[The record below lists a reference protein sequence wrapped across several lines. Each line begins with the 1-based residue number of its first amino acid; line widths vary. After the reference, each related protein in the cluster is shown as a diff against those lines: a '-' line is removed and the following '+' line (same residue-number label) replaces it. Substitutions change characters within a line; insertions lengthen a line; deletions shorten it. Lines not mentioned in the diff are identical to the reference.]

1 MPVPE
6 GSTPSESG
14 DHMAFTSCRF
24 WVTRVRRTYTY
35 VPPSEEVE
43 VDELGNEVEPDELGN
58 ETVTVVEDDVQ
69 VAGWA
74 VPRSA
79 EPKLA
84 GHDRRTV
91 EVELFAPV
99 GMFRP
104 TDGVRLPER
113 EDVLEVIGE
122 PENYEHNPFGWA
134 PGLEVVNLGG
144 TQ

>member
-1 MPVPE
+1 
-6 GSTPSESG
+6 
-14 DHMAFTSCRF
+14 MAFTRLPF
-24 WVTRVRRTYTY
+24 EVVRVRRTHDY
-35 VPPSEEVE
+35 VEPAVE
-43 VDELGNEVEPDELGN
+43 TMYDELGNPIETDALGN
-58 ETVTVVEDDVQ
+58 DTVTETRDTVK

-74 VPRSA
+74 VPRTA

-84 GHDRRTV
+84 GHARRTV

-104 TDGVRLPER
+104 QDAVELPER
-113 EDVLEVIGE
+113 DDVLEVIGE

-144 TQ
+144 TT

>member
-1 MPVPE
+1 MIGV
-6 GSTPSESG
+6 
-14 DHMAFTSCRF
+14 AFTGLHF
-24 WVTRVRRTYTY
+24 EVTRIRRYHIPIT
-35 VPPSEEVE
+35 PPVGAPQF
-43 VDELGNEVEPDELGN
+43 DELGNPVVTDDLGN
-58 ETVTVVEDDVQ
+58 EVVSEVRDTVK

-84 GHDRRTV
+84 GHARRTV

-99 GMFRP
+99 GMFCP
-104 TDGVRLPER
+104 QDAVVLPER
-113 EDVLEVIGE
+113 DDVLEVIGE